1 MTILIALQLVNI
13 GFVLGIFFIM
23 ALDLHHDRKKA
34 KYDKLVADVA
44 HKVKHG

>member
-1 MTILIALQLVNI
+1 MTILIALQFINI
-13 GFVLGIFFIM
+13 GFILGMMFTM
-23 ALDLHHDRKKA
+23 VLDLHRDRKKA